1 MIQTLPLDTLDKKHN
16 ADADYPR
23 AVGLLIDALGER
35 TPSTVLAFVFVQL
48 AEIVD
53 ALEEDDETDD
63 VATTAATLNEVQ
75 DTEQAPLS
83 ERGASP
89 PQDEKGN
96 AP

>member
-63 VATTAATLNEVQ
+63 VCNDCRDVE
-75 DTEQAPLS
+75 
-83 ERGASP
+83 
-89 PQDEKGN
+89 
-96 AP
+96 